1 MEGKILTRMR
11 FTELMKFTRLR
22 KHLKHTRL
30 LSKTAEV
37 IARPEETGGGAF
49 KLGKDFQPSSFY
61 EMCVCGGRVWAS

>member
-1 MEGKILTRMR
+1 
-11 FTELMKFTRLR
+11 MKFTGLK

-49 KLGKDFQPSSFY
+49 KLGKDFQQSSFY
-61 EMCVCGGRVWAS
+61 EMCVCGVGFLITKLSPPMLL